1 MPLFGRGHEWGSAYE
16 QWNDKWVNI
25 EAKANEK
32 AWDHNFTTDDK
43 ELQRKGKTYLA
54 QRMEIVRYLY
64 ITL

>member
-43 ELQRKGKTYLA
+43 ELFATKKGKNIFGTKNGDS
-54 QRMEIVRYLY
+54 
-64 ITL
+64 